1 MVDDLTGFG
10 SIATDAVIRL
20 QEDFPKSKQLAMPI
34 RLMPEPQ
41 ARTSYSPAIRNYYSN
56 IQQSQS

>member
-10 SIATDAVIRL
+10 SIAADTVIRL
-20 QEDFPKSKQLAMPI
+20 QEDFPKSKRLAFPI

-41 ARTSYSPAIRNYYSN
+41 AFPSL
-56 IQQSQS
+56 